1 MERRLLRIRR
11 WIDRSIEACRRG
23 RPRDVVVELECAEAE
38 MRIAREEILTL
49 ISDSRSHRIS
59 LSLKQAFV
67 SILVA
72 AVFLVALALPTSME
86 VAGGSGERAQ
96 ASRSR
101 DVESLRLSLITDE
114 EERLI
119 MALRKSL
126 SDTNLG
132 RFYDPGEASVAEA
145 KPEEKE
151 TLKGKKDDLGR
162 KDFAKNGK
170 NESKDLPEE
179 KKSGVSFEDAM
190 LEDFLRLV
198 RLGEKA
204 LKSQEKAAVEFSN

>member
-11 WIDRSIEACRRG
+11 WIDRSIEACWRG

-49 ISDSRSHRIS
+49 ISGSKTHRIF
-59 LSLKQAFV
+59 LPLKQAFV

-72 AVFLVALALPTSME
+72 AVFLVALALPTSIE
-86 VAGGSGERAQ
+86 VIGGSGERAQ
-96 ASRSR
+96 ASRPR

-132 RFYDPGEASVAEA
+132 RLYDPGEASVAEA

-170 NESKDLPEE
+170 NELKDLPEE
-179 KKSGVSFEDAM
+179 KRSGVSFEEAM

-204 LKSQEKAAVEFSN
+204 LKGQEEAAVEFSN

>member
-1 MERRLLRIRR
+1 VERRLLRIRR

-23 RPRDVVVELECAEAE
+23 RLRDVVVELECAEAE
-38 MRIAREEILTL
+38 MRIAREEIMTL
-49 ISDSRSHRIS
+49 ISCSRSRRTF

-72 AVFLVALALPTSME
+72 AVFLAVLALPTSME
-86 VAGGSGERAQ
+86 VIGGNGEIAQ
-96 ASRSR
+96 ASRPG

-132 RFYDPGEASVAEA
+132 RLYDLGEAYVVEV
-145 KPEEKE
+145 KPDKKE
-151 TLKGKKDDLGR
+151 TLKGKKDDSDR
-162 KDFAKNGK
+162 KDFAKSEK
-170 NESKDLPEE
+170 NEPKDLAEE
-179 KKSGVSFEDAM
+179 KKSGVSFEEAM
-190 LEDFLRLV
+190 LDDFLRLV
-198 RLGEKA
+198 RLGEKT
-204 LKSQEKAAVEFSN
+204 LKGQEKAAVEFSN